1 MSSIMPA
8 FVARHARG
16 GPDMRR
22 GFTLIEVM
30 IAVGI
35 VGILAAIAIPNFAK
49 FQARSKQSEARVN
62 LKAMLTAQKG
72 FVAERDRF
80 STLVS
85 EIGFAPERNNR
96 YAYFT
101 GQGGTQEDR
110 TGSESA
116 SAPTNTAVQFDS
128 FRYSDRNVFDAAR
141 INLDPTTSPCGLT
154 LPGVHAFPPGGGGGG
169 GDNSGPGNGGGGDPT
184 PAGPAIWTGMA
195 QGQVDA
201 DDTLDLWSISTGTRL
216 APQAPGCS
224 SPGPNAAGE
233 PLLEVND
240 ASN

>member
-1 MSSIMPA
+1 
-8 FVARHARG
+8 
-16 GPDMRR
+16 MRR

-30 IAVGI
+30 IAVAI
-35 VGILAAIAIPNFAK
+35 VGILSAIALPNFAR

-62 LKAMLTAQKG
+62 LKAMFTAQKG

-96 YAYFT
+96 YAYFS
-101 GQGGTQEDR
+101 GQGGTQQDR
-110 TGSESA
+110 TAVDTVSL
-116 SAPTNTAVQFDS
+116 PTNTAVQFDS
-128 FRYSDRNVFDAAR
+128 FRYSDRTVFDPAR
-141 INLDPTTSPCGLT
+141 INLDPATSPCGLT
-154 LPGVHAFPPGGGGGG
+154 LPGVHPFPPGGGGGG

-184 PAGPAIWTGMA
+184 PPGPAIWTGMA

-201 DDTLDLWSISTGTRL
+201 DDTLDLWSISTGTRT
-216 APQAPGCS
+216 APVAAGCS

-233 PLLEVND
+233 PLVETND
-240 ASN
+240 VAN

>member
-62 LKAMLTAQKG
+62 LKAMFTAQKG

-141 INLDPTTSPCGLT
+141 INLDPATSPCGLT

-233 PLLEVND
+233 PLLEMND
-240 ASN
+240 VSN